1 MKELLKVYVTERVKN
16 RIKIIADEKGLTMS
30 EVANAFIEEGLY
42 RMFEEEKDYG
52 EIKFNEINS
61 KWYC

>member
-1 MKELLKVYVTERVKN
+1 MKELLKVYVIERVKN

-61 KWYC
+61 K

>member
-61 KWYC
+61 K

>member
-1 MKELLKVYVTERVKN
+1 MKETLKVYVNERVKN
-16 RIKIIADEKGLTMS
+16 RIRIIAKEKGLTMS

-52 EIKFNEINS
+52 EIKFNKINS
-61 KWYC
+61 K

>member
-30 EVANAFIEEGLY
+30 EIANAFIEEGLY

-61 KWYC
+61 K